1 MILYDYIAKAKAN
14 HLWGSLCA
22 ISNWAMYKEMQYR
35 IYKAVLETEPERKYG
50 YKVRVA
56 SYVCENGILNGGG
69 VFAICYRP
77 RHRET
82 SNPRDGDTHYQLRQD
97 RAIELHM
104 IPPNQNRFRLVLG
117 VVILLLI
124 ALIRFICNA

>member
-56 SYVCENGILNGGG
+56 SYVCENGILRGGG
-69 VFAICYRP
+69 GYSP
-77 RHRET
+77 
-82 SNPRDGDTHYQLRQD
+82 S
-97 RAIELHM
+97 AIE
-104 IPPNQNRFRLVLG
+104 PDTVKQ
-117 VVILLLI
+117 
-124 ALIRFICNA
+124 AIREMETPITDSDKIEQLNFT

>member
-1 MILYDYIAKAKAN
+1 MHISKIFCNFAPEIMILYDYIAKAKAN

-69 VFAICYRP
+69 GI
-77 RHRET
+77 RH
-82 SNPRDGDTHYQLRQD
+82 
-97 RAIELHM
+97 
-104 IPPNQNRFRLVLG
+104 
-117 VVILLLI
+117 LL
-124 ALIRFICNA
+124 

>member
-35 IYKAVLETEPERKYG
+35 IYKVVLETEPERKYG

-56 SYVCENGILNGGG
+56 SYVCENGILRGGG
-69 VFAICYRP
+69 VFAVRNRTRYCDKGNNSNGDSDYR
-77 RHRET
+77 
-82 SNPRDGDTHYQLRQD
+82 LRKN

-104 IPPNQNRFRLVLG
+104 IPPDQYRFRLVLG
-117 VVILLLI
+117 IVILLLI
-124 ALIRFICNA
+124 ALIKFICNA